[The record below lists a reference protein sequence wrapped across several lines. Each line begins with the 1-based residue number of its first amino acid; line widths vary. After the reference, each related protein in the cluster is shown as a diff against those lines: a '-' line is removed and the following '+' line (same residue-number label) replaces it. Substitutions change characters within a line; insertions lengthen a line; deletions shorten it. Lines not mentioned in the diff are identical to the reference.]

1 MDWRTINLFGDDS
14 SRVDSQTIER
24 ISKEMVNLIMKQIM
38 PSDDI
43 ETHQS
48 QSTTTHSVVT
58 M

>member
-1 MDWRTINLFGDDS
+1 MDWRTVNLFGDDS

-24 ISKEMVNLIMKQIM
+24 ISKEMVNLIMKQIA
-38 PSDDI
+38 PSDDV
-43 ETHQS
+43 ETHQP